1 MACAGAIGD
10 AAATRYFPAKPLGC
24 YGDCGACFTN
34 DDTIKDLLLRLR
46 MHGQGWDRYEHVQIG
61 MNSRLDTVQAL
72 IVIEKLKIFE
82 DEIQKRNEVARH
94 CDQAFAGSNRI
105 KTPLVIDGVTSTWAQ
120 YTLEVSDRATFQA
133 EVKAA
138 RAPTMVY
145 YPILLSRQ
153 PAYAQLPRRAD
164 PRQRGAQRSCDQPA
178 HAPLYRPSHP

>member
-1 MACAGAIGD
+1 
-10 AAATRYFPAKPLGC
+10 
-24 YGDCGACFTN
+24 
-34 DDTIKDLLLRLR
+34 
-46 MHGQGWDRYEHVQIG
+46 MHGQGWGRYEHVQIG

-82 DEIQKRNEVARH
+82 DEIQKHDELARH
-94 CDQAFAGSNRI
+94 CDQAFAGSDRI

-145 YPILLSRQ
+145 YPIPLSRQ

-178 HAPLYRPSHP
+178 HVPLYRPSHPGPNHRRGSRSCGMKCLLPRRSAARV